1 MTNKGSSILCATI
14 TKPILIARDKSQNKD
29 KDRERRSH
37 EDGED
42 GGEHSHTCECEEE
55 VPVNTIFS
63 HHVLIVGY

>member
-1 MTNKGSSILCATI
+1 MTNKGNSILCATI

-29 KDRERRSH
+29 KDRDRRSH

-42 GGEHSHTCECEEE
+42 SGEHSHTCECEEE